1 MKDSQQSPF
10 SCCGADTFTTMVV
23 CVASNRKLQ
32 EFLKEHGLPQSF
44 LKTLDEWYIPLA
56 GRIAKH
62 HDAAGR
68 TLLIGV
74 NGSQGSGK
82 STLAALLTQL
92 LAQGFGLKAIDLSID
107 DFYLSRDARLSL
119 ARQIHPLLETRGVP
133 GTHDVSLMC
142 ETLQQLT
149 RESGGV
155 CIPRFDKARDDRY
168 PENQWHRVLA
178 PVDIVIVE
186 GWCLGTPAQADA
198 ALDSPVND
206 LEALEDPDGRWRRYV
221 NQQIGGRYQDVYQMM
236 DLWIMLQA
244 PSFACVYQ
252 WRLEQEEKLADKL
265 LAGDQ
270 QNSSRNRLMTATQI
284 SRFIQHYQRLTEHSL
299 EQLPGRVHFLFS
311 LDAARQVVAYGEPRA
326 ASC

>member
-1 MKDSQQSPF
+1 M
-10 SCCGADTFTTMVV
+10 
-23 CVASNRKLQ
+23 
-32 EFLKEHGLPQSF
+32 
-44 LKTLDEWYIPLA
+44 PLA

-62 HDAAGR
+62 HEAAGR

-92 LAQGFGLKAIDLSID
+92 LAKEFGLKAIDLSID
-107 DFYLSRDARLSL
+107 DFYLTRHSRVSL

-149 RESGGV
+149 RENSDV
-155 CIPRFDKARDDRY
+155 SIPRFDKACDDRY
-168 PENQWHRVLA
+168 PARQWDKVSA
-178 PVDIVIVE
+178 PFDIVIVE
-186 GWCLGTPAQADA
+186 GWCLGTPAQAEA
-198 ALDSPVND
+198 ALHKPVND
-206 LEALEDPDGRWRRYV
+206 LEALEDPDGHWRRYV
-221 NQQIGGRYQDVYQMM
+221 NQQISGHYQDIYQMM
-236 DLWIMLQA
+236 DLWIMLRA

-252 WRLEQEEKLADKL
+252 WRLEQEEKLAAKL

-270 QNSSRNRLMTATQI
+270 QNSSRNRVMTAMQI

-299 EQLPGRVHFLFS
+299 DQLPGRVHFLFS
-311 LDAARQVVAYGEPRA
+311 LDAGRQIVAYDQPRA
-326 ASC
+326 ASF

>member
-1 MKDSQQSPF
+1 MMMDPCMDRS
-10 SCCGADTFTTMVV
+10 D
-23 CVASNRKLQ
+23 KLHS
-32 EFLKEHGLPQSF
+32 FLKEQRLPLSF
-44 LKTLDEWYIPLA
+44 LKTVDEWYMPLA

-62 HDAAGR
+62 HEAAGR

-92 LAQGFGLKAIDLSID
+92 LAKEFGLKVIDLSID
-107 DFYLSRDARLSL
+107 DFYLSRQSRVSL

-149 RESGGV
+149 RENSDV
-155 CIPRFDKARDDRY
+155 SIPRFNKACDDRY
-168 PENQWHRVLA
+168 PARQWDKVSA
-178 PVDIVIVE
+178 PFDIVIVE
-186 GWCLGTPAQADA
+186 GWCLGTPAQADG
-198 ALDSPVND
+198 ALHKPVND
-206 LEALEDPDGRWRRYV
+206 LEALEDPDGHWRRYV
-221 NQQIGGRYQDVYQMM
+221 NQQIGGCYQDIYQMM

-252 WRLEQEEKLADKL
+252 WRLEQEEKLAAKL

-270 QNSSRNRLMTATQI
+270 KNSSRNRVMTATQI

-299 EQLPGRVHFLFS
+299 DQLPGRVHFLFS
-311 LDAARQVVAYGEPRA
+311 LDAGRQIVAYDEPRA
-326 ASC
+326 ASF

>member
-1 MKDSQQSPF
+1 MP
-10 SCCGADTFTTMVV
+10 
-23 CVASNRKLQ
+23 L
-32 EFLKEHGLPQSF
+32 SF
-44 LKTLDEWYIPLA
+44 LKTVDEWYMPLA

-92 LAQGFGLKAIDLSID
+92 LAQEFGLQAIDLSID
-107 DFYLSRDARLSL
+107 DFYLSRQSRVSL
-119 ARQIHPLLETRGVP
+119 AREIHPLLETRGVP
-133 GTHDVSLMC
+133 GTHDVSLLS

-149 RESGGV
+149 RENSEV
-155 CIPRFDKARDDRY
+155 SIPRFDKACDDRY
-168 PENQWHRVLA
+168 PEGEWHRVPA
-178 PVDIVIVE
+178 PFDIVIVE
-186 GWCLGTPAQADA
+186 GWCLGTPAQADE
-198 ALDSPVND
+198 ALYNPVND

-221 NQQIGGRYQDVYQMM
+221 NQQIGGRYQGVYQMM

-270 QNSSRNRLMTATQI
+270 QNSSRNRVMTATQI

-299 EQLPGRVHFLFS
+299 DQLPGRVHFLFS
-311 LDAARQVVAYGEPRA
+311 LDAGRQVMAYGEPRA
-326 ASC
+326 ASF

>member
-1 MKDSQQSPF
+1 MM
-10 SCCGADTFTTMVV
+10 MVP
-23 CVASNRKLQ
+23 CMDRNDKLHS
-32 EFLKEHGLPQSF
+32 FLKEQRLPLSF
-44 LKTLDEWYIPLA
+44 LKTVDEWYMPLA

-62 HDAAGR
+62 HEAAGR

-92 LAQGFGLKAIDLSID
+92 LAKEFGLKAIDLSID
-107 DFYLSRDARLSL
+107 DFYLTRQSRVSL

-149 RESGGV
+149 RENSDV
-155 CIPRFDKARDDRY
+155 SIPRFDKACDDRY
-168 PENQWHRVLA
+168 PARQWDKVSA
-178 PVDIVIVE
+178 PFDIVIVE
-186 GWCLGTPAQADA
+186 GWCLGTPAQAEA
-198 ALDSPVND
+198 VLHKPVND
-206 LEALEDPDGRWRRYV
+206 LEVLEDPDGHWRRYV
-221 NQQIGGRYQDVYQMM
+221 NQQVGGCYQDIYQMM

-252 WRLEQEEKLADKL
+252 WRLEQEEKLAAKL

-270 QNSSRNRLMTATQI
+270 QNSSRNRVMTAMQI

-299 EQLPGRVHFLFS
+299 DQLPGRVHFLFS
-311 LDAARQVVAYGEPRA
+311 LDAGRQIVAYDEPRA
-326 ASC
+326 ASF

>member
-1 MKDSQQSPF
+1 MCETSFRERQDRN
-10 SCCGADTFTTMVV
+10 DRLR
-23 CVASNRKLQ
+23 N
-32 EFLKEHGLPQSF
+32 FLKEHCLPPSF
-44 LKTLDEWYIPLA
+44 LKTVDEWYRPLA

-62 HDAAGR
+62 HDAARR
-68 TLLIGV
+68 TLLIGM

-92 LAQGFGLKAIDLSID
+92 LSIEFGLQAIALSID
-107 DFYLSRDARLSL
+107 DFYLSRESRLSL

-133 GTHDVSLMC
+133 GTHDVALIS

-149 RESGGV
+149 RENSEV
-155 CIPRFDKARDDRY
+155 PIPRFDKACDDRF
-168 PENQWHRVLA
+168 PERQWHKVPA
-178 PVDIVIVE
+178 PFDIVIVE
-186 GWCLGTPAQADA
+186 GWCMGTPAQAEA
-198 ALDSPVND
+198 ALYNPVNE
-206 LEALEDPDGRWRRYV
+206 LEAIEDPDGRWRRYV
-221 NQQIGGRYQDVYQMM
+221 NQQIGGHYQDVYQMM

-299 EQLPGRVHFLFS
+299 EQLPERVHFLFR
-311 LDAARQVVAYGEPRA
+311 LDAGRQVVTYGEPRA
-326 ASC
+326 ASF

>member
-1 MKDSQQSPF
+1 MM
-10 SCCGADTFTTMVV
+10 MVP
-23 CVASNRKLQ
+23 CMDRNDKLHS
-32 EFLKEHGLPQSF
+32 FLKEQRLPLSF
-44 LKTLDEWYIPLA
+44 LKTVDEWYMPLA

-62 HDAAGR
+62 HEAAGR

-92 LAQGFGLKAIDLSID
+92 LAKEFGLKAIDLSID
-107 DFYLSRDARLSL
+107 DFYLTRHSRVSL

-149 RESGGV
+149 RENSDV
-155 CIPRFDKARDDRY
+155 SIPRFDKACDDRY
-168 PENQWHRVLA
+168 PARQWDKVSA
-178 PVDIVIVE
+178 PFDIVIVE
-186 GWCLGTPAQADA
+186 GWCLGTPAQAEA
-198 ALDSPVND
+198 ALHKPVND
-206 LEALEDPDGRWRRYV
+206 LEALEDPDGHWRRYV
-221 NQQIGGRYQDVYQMM
+221 NQQISGHYQDIYQMM
-236 DLWIMLQA
+236 DLWIMLRA

-252 WRLEQEEKLADKL
+252 WRLEQEEKLAAKL

-270 QNSSRNRLMTATQI
+270 QNSSRNRVMTAMQI

-299 EQLPGRVHFLFS
+299 DQLPGRVHFLFS
-311 LDAARQVVAYGEPRA
+311 LDAGRQIVAYDEPRA
-326 ASC
+326 ASF

>member
-1 MKDSQQSPF
+1 MDRN
-10 SCCGADTFTTMVV
+10 D
-23 CVASNRKLQ
+23 KLHS
-32 EFLKEHGLPQSF
+32 FLKEQRLPLSF
-44 LKTLDEWYIPLA
+44 LKTVDEWYMPLA

-62 HDAAGR
+62 HEAAGR

-92 LAQGFGLKAIDLSID
+92 LAKEFGLKAIDLSID
-107 DFYLSRDARLSL
+107 DFYLTRHSRVSL

-149 RESGGV
+149 RENSDV
-155 CIPRFDKARDDRY
+155 SIPRFDKACDDRY
-168 PENQWHRVLA
+168 PARQWDKVSA
-178 PVDIVIVE
+178 PFDIVIVE
-186 GWCLGTPAQADA
+186 GWCLGSPAQAEA
-198 ALDSPVND
+198 ALHKPVND
-206 LEALEDPDGRWRRYV
+206 LEALEDPDGHWRRYV
-221 NQQIGGRYQDVYQMM
+221 NQQISGHYQDIYQMM
-236 DLWIMLQA
+236 DLWIMLRA

-252 WRLEQEEKLADKL
+252 WRLEQEEKLAAKL

-270 QNSSRNRLMTATQI
+270 QNSSRNRVMTATQI

-299 EQLPGRVHFLFS
+299 DQLPGRVHFLFS
-311 LDAARQVVAYGEPRA
+311 LDAGRQIVAYDEPRA
-326 ASC
+326 ASF